1 MNQLLI
7 ERIYKRILNESNV
20 IDTTGL
26 ACYVSSITGNE
37 IEAAVYDMNGMREDL
52 TNNPEIFTKKSLQG
66 KSAKSLIKNMV
77 GCVAIKPTDDPCWG
91 AYEISYIVG
100 PGKIVYG
107 LAYALSPN
115 GMLISDRYAM
125 SQSAL
130 KAWKNMSD
138 KQTRGKRPLDNVRS
152 PKTPGPE
159 DDCEF
164 RKEEYLNYA
173 YESEG
178 WEKGMLNGLRRAH
191 ENFVQNEVS
200 ISKKDFEEFIYLA
213 GITLFDLS

>member
-1 MNQLLI
+1 MELLLI
-7 ERIYKRILNESNV
+7 EKIYKRILKESEAANV
-20 IDTTGL
+20 EGL
-26 ACYVSSITGNE
+26 ACYVRFGDE
-37 IEAAVYDMNGMREDL
+37 IEAAVYNIDGMREDL
-52 TNNPEIFTKKSLQG
+52 EKNPEFFTRKSHYGSNKAL
-66 KSAKSLIKNMV
+66 LKNMV

-152 PKTPGPE
+152 PKTPGLE

-178 WEKGMLNGLRRAH
+178 WEKGMLDGLRSAH
-191 ENFVQNEVS
+191 ENFVRNEVS
-200 ISKKDFEEFIYLA
+200 ISKKDFEEFVYLA